1 MESNKTKLIET
12 GSRLMV
18 ASGGVRGGLV
28 PGQMGNYGS
37 SFHLEDEYVLEKK
50 LTEHQRLVGHHQKV

>member
-1 MESNKTKLIET
+1 
-12 GSRLMV
+12 MV
-18 ASGGVRGGLV
+18 ASGGVRGVLV